1 MVWVRQYQGMSGKQ
15 HSLCAGGPGGR
26 EHNAQNAPNKQYAN
40 QLSQRHGGDGRHS
53 NVCSA
58 HHIGVVPFIKKEPA
72 VLVLLGF
79 AMIAVF
85 MVLIM
90 TKKLTPV
97 LALIIVPTVFG
108 LFAGAGLGIG
118 DMVMDSMKSMTSTA
132 ALLMFAIIYFGLMID
147 VGLFD
152 PLVRFILRKLGNDP
166 AKVVLGT
173 ALLAA
178 AVSLDGDG
186 STTFI
191 LTTAAMLPIYLRL
204 KMSPVVLTCV
214 AGLANGTMNI
224 VPWGGPTA
232 RAATALKIDVN
243 DVFVPM
249 IPSLI
254 AGLAVVLAFAWLLGL
269 QERNRLR
276 ATQPEIW
283 GTPSTAEPF
292 TTDAF
297 DGGSSAGGSRTG
309 GSGSAPVPAAGG
321 PGGLSLEGSS
331 VAVLER
337 TETLVDD
344 SDTAMADTAL
354 DPNRKTLRP
363 KLQWFNLGLT
373 VAVMGMLIADLVPL
387 PYVFMVGSAIALL
400 VNFPKVKDQGA
411 QLVAHAP
418 SIVAVVS
425 MVMAAAVLT
434 GVLTGTGMVE
444 AMSAWLVQI
453 IPSDMGPLMAVI
465 TGVLSIP
472 MTFFM
477 SNDAFYFGVL
487 PVLAETAGH
496 YGISAADMAR
506 ASITG
511 QPFHMQ
517 SPLVPAILLLVSLAK
532 VDLGDHHK
540 KVLWRSAVV
549 SLVMLGVGMLTGAI
563 GIG

>member
-1 MVWVRQYQGMSGKQ
+1 M
-15 HSLCAGGPGGR
+15 
-26 EHNAQNAPNKQYAN
+26 
-40 QLSQRHGGDGRHS
+40 
-53 NVCSA
+53 
-58 HHIGVVPFIKKEPA
+58 
-72 VLVLLGF
+72 LVLLGF

-118 DMVMDSMKSMTSTA
+118 DMVMESMKSMTSTA

-173 ALLAA
+173 AILAA

-232 RAATALKIDVN
+232 RAASALNIDVN

-249 IPSLI
+249 IPSLL
-254 AGLAVVLAFAWLLGL
+254 AGIAVVLAFAWLLGL

-283 GTPSTAEPF
+283 GVPDTAE
-292 TTDAF
+292 AF
-297 DGGSSAGGSRTG
+297 DGGTHPSGGAVGAGTG
-309 GSGSAPVPAAGG
+309 RGRKGTN
-321 PGGLSLEGSS
+321 PGGAAPAVGSSS

-337 TETLVDD
+337 TEDLVDEH
-344 SDTAMADTAL
+344 DTAMADTAL

-400 VNFPKVKDQGA
+400 VNFPNVKDQAA
-411 QLVAHAP
+411 QIVAHAP
-418 SIVAVVS
+418 SVVAVVS

-453 IPSDMGPLMAVI
+453 IPSSMGPLMAVI

-487 PVLAETAGH
+487 PVLSETAGH
-496 YGISAADMAR
+496 YGISAAEMAR

-549 SLVMLGVGMLTGAI
+549 SLVMLGIGMLTGAI

>member
-1 MVWVRQYQGMSGKQ
+1 M
-15 HSLCAGGPGGR
+15 
-26 EHNAQNAPNKQYAN
+26 
-40 QLSQRHGGDGRHS
+40 
-53 NVCSA
+53 
-58 HHIGVVPFIKKEPA
+58 
-72 VLVLLGF
+72 LVLLGF

-118 DMVMDSMKSMTSTA
+118 DMVLDSMKSMTSTA
-132 ALLMFAIIYFGLMID
+132 ALLMFAIVYFGLMID

-152 PLVRFILRKLGNDP
+152 PLVKFILRKLGNDP

-173 ALLAA
+173 AILAA

-191 LTTAAMLPIYLRL
+191 LTTAAMLPVYLRL

-224 VPWGGPTA
+224 LPWGGPTA

-254 AGLAVVLAFAWLLGL
+254 AGLVVVFVFSWLLGL

-276 ATQPEIW
+276 AVAPEIW
-283 GTPSTAEPF
+283 G
-292 TTDAF
+292 DAADASGSF
-297 DGGSSAGGSRTG
+297 DGGNGNRAGKG
-309 GSGSAPVPAAGG
+309 GRPGGSAPTVL
-321 PGGLSLEGSS
+321 PGSG
-331 VAVLER
+331 VAVLERGEVR
-337 TETLVDD
+337 TETLVDEHD
-344 SDTAMADTAL
+344 SAMADTAL

-363 KLQWFNLGLT
+363 KLFWFNLGLT
-373 VAVMGMLIADLVPL
+373 LAVMGMLIADLVPL

-411 QLVAHAP
+411 QLIAHAP
-418 SIVAVVS
+418 SVVAVVS

-434 GVLTGTGMVE
+434 GVLTGTGMVA
-444 AMSAWLVQI
+444 AMSEWLVHI
-453 IPSDMGPLMAVI
+453 IPADMGPFMAVI

-487 PVLAETAGH
+487 PVLSETAAH
-496 YGISAADMAR
+496 YGIPAADMAR

-511 QPFHMQ
+511 QPFHLQ
-517 SPLVPAILLLVSLAK
+517 TPLVPAILLLVSLAK

-540 KVLWRSAVV
+540 KVLWRTAVI

>member
-1 MVWVRQYQGMSGKQ
+1 M
-15 HSLCAGGPGGR
+15 
-26 EHNAQNAPNKQYAN
+26 
-40 QLSQRHGGDGRHS
+40 
-53 NVCSA
+53 
-58 HHIGVVPFIKKEPA
+58 
-72 VLVLLGF
+72 LVILGF

-90 TKKLTPV
+90 TKKLSPV
-97 LALIIVPTVFG
+97 LALIIVPTIFG

-118 DMVMDSMKSMTSTA
+118 DMVMESMKSMTSTA

-232 RAATALKIDVN
+232 RAATALNIEVN

-249 IPSLI
+249 LPSLLGGI
-254 AGLAVVLAFAWLLGL
+254 TVVLGFAWLLGV

-276 ATQPEIW
+276 ATQPDIW
-283 GTPSTAEPF
+283 GVDGT
-292 TTDAF
+292 F
-297 DGGSSAGGSRTG
+297 DGGAPAGVSGVAT
-309 GSGSAPVPAAGG
+309 GSGGLNAGRG
-321 PGGLSLEGSS
+321 RPGTNPGGAAPAGDGSS

-337 TETLVDD
+337 TADRLDD
-344 SDTAMADTAL
+344 GDAALAGTAL
-354 DPNRKTLRP
+354 DPNRSTLRP

-373 VAVMGMLIADLVPL
+373 VLVMGMLIADLVPL

-400 VNFPKVKDQGA
+400 VNFPHVKDQGA

-453 IPSDMGPLMAVI
+453 IPTSMGPFLAVI

-487 PVLAETAGH
+487 PVLSETAGH
-496 YGISAADMAR
+496 YGISAAEMAR

-549 SLVMLGVGMLTGAI
+549 SLVMLGIGMLTGAI

>member
-1 MVWVRQYQGMSGKQ
+1 
-15 HSLCAGGPGGR
+15 
-26 EHNAQNAPNKQYAN
+26 
-40 QLSQRHGGDGRHS
+40 
-53 NVCSA
+53 
-58 HHIGVVPFIKKEPA
+58 
-72 VLVLLGF
+72 
-79 AMIAVF
+79 MIAVF

-232 RAATALKIDVN
+232 RAASALKIDVN
-243 DVFVPM
+243 EVFVPM
-249 IPSLI
+249 IPSLV
-254 AGLAVVLAFAWLLGL
+254 AGLAVVLVFAWILGL

-283 GTPSTAEPF
+283 GLPSSAEPF
-292 TTDAF
+292 TADGF
-297 DGGSSAGGSRTG
+297 DGGVAAGGAGSTG
-309 GSGSAPVPAAGG
+309 RDGSGRGSAPVPATGGPAGG
-321 PGGLSLEGSS
+321 GS

-344 SDTAMADTAL
+344 ADTAMADTAL

-363 KLQWFNLGLT
+363 KLQWFNLALT
-373 VAVMGMLIADLVPL
+373 VAVMGMLVADLVPL

-400 VNFPKVKDQGA
+400 VNFPHVKDQGA
-411 QLVAHAP
+411 QLIAHAP

-434 GVLTGTGMVE
+434 GVLKGTGMVE

-453 IPSDMGPLMAVI
+453 IPSSMGPLMAVI

-487 PVLAETAGH
+487 PVLSETAAH
-496 YGISAADMAR
+496 YGISAAEMAR

-549 SLVMLGVGMLTGAI
+549 ALVMLAVGILTGAI
-563 GIG
+563 GIH

>member
-1 MVWVRQYQGMSGKQ
+1 M
-15 HSLCAGGPGGR
+15 
-26 EHNAQNAPNKQYAN
+26 
-40 QLSQRHGGDGRHS
+40 
-53 NVCSA
+53 
-58 HHIGVVPFIKKEPA
+58 
-72 VLVLLGF
+72 LVLLGF

-85 MVLIM
+85 MALIM

-132 ALLMFAIIYFGLMID
+132 ALLMFAIVYFGLMID

-152 PLVRFILRKLGNDP
+152 PLVKFIIRKLGNDP

-173 ALLAA
+173 AILAA

-191 LTTAAMLPIYLRL
+191 LTTAAMLPVYLRL

-224 VPWGGPTA
+224 LPWGGPTA

-249 IPSLI
+249 VPALI
-254 AGLAVVLAFAWLLGL
+254 AGLLVVFAFAWLMGL

-276 ATQPEIW
+276 ASAPEIW
-283 GTPSTAEPF
+283 GEFADLD
-292 TTDAF
+292 DAF
-297 DGGSSAGGSRTG
+297 DGGKGASAAGGTSRG
-309 GSGSAPVPAAGG
+309 GSGRPSGARVSGTGVSGNGG
-321 PGGLSLEGSS
+321 G

-337 TETLVDD
+337 EDTALLVDEQD
-344 SDTAMADTAL
+344 SAMADTAL
-354 DPNRKTLRP
+354 DPNRPTLRP
-363 KLQWFNLGLT
+363 KLFWFNLGLT
-373 VAVMGMLIADLVPL
+373 AAVMVMLVLDLVPL

-411 QLVAHAP
+411 QLIAHAP

-434 GVLTGTGMVE
+434 GVLNGTGMVKE
-444 AMSAWLVQI
+444 MSAWLVQI
-453 IPSDMGPLMAVI
+453 IPTELGPFMGVI
-465 TGVLSIP
+465 TGLLSIP

-487 PVLAETAGH
+487 PVLSETAAH
-496 YGISAADMAR
+496 YGVGAADMAR

-517 SPLVPAILLLVSLAK
+517 SPLVPAILLLVSLSK
-532 VDLGDHHK
+532 VELGDHHK
-540 KVLWRSAVV
+540 KVLWRSAAV
-549 SLVMLGVGMLTGAI
+549 SLVMLGVGMLTGAV

>member
-1 MVWVRQYQGMSGKQ
+1 
-15 HSLCAGGPGGR
+15 
-26 EHNAQNAPNKQYAN
+26 
-40 QLSQRHGGDGRHS
+40 
-53 NVCSA
+53 
-58 HHIGVVPFIKKEPA
+58 
-72 VLVLLGF
+72 VLVILGF

-152 PLVRFILRKLGNDP
+152 PLVKFILRKLGNDP

-173 ALLAA
+173 AILAA

-191 LTTAAMLPIYLRL
+191 LTTAAMLPVYLRL

-224 VPWGGPTA
+224 LPWGGPTA
-232 RAATALKIDVN
+232 RAATALKINVN

-249 IPSLI
+249 IPSLV
-254 AGLAVVLAFAWLLGL
+254 AGLVVVFAFAWLLGL

-276 ATQPEIW
+276 ATAPEIW
-283 GTPSTAEPF
+283 GVPDTAEQ
-292 TTDAF
+292 F
-297 DGGSSAGGSRTG
+297 DGTADGGTTAGGSGTG
-309 GSGSAPVPAAGG
+309 RGRKGG
-321 PGGLSLEGSS
+321 NPGGAAPAVDGSLGGAG
-331 VAVLER
+331 VTVLER

-344 SDTAMADTAL
+344 HDSAMADTAL
-354 DPNRKTLRP
+354 DPNRSTLRP
-363 KLQWFNLGLT
+363 KLFWFNLALT
-373 VAVMGMLIADLVPL
+373 VAVMVVLVANVIPL
-387 PYVFMVGSAIALL
+387 PFVFMVGAAIALL

-411 QLVAHAP
+411 QLIAHAP

-434 GVLTGTGMVE
+434 GVLKGTGMVE

-453 IPSDMGPLMAVI
+453 IPSSMGPFMAVI

-487 PVLAETAGH
+487 PVLSETAAH
-496 YGISAADMAR
+496 YGVGAADMAR

-511 QPFHMQ
+511 QPFHLQ

-540 KVLWRSAVV
+540 KVLWRTAVI

>member
-1 MVWVRQYQGMSGKQ
+1 MV
-15 HSLCAGGPGGR
+15 
-26 EHNAQNAPNKQYAN
+26 
-40 QLSQRHGGDGRHS
+40 
-53 NVCSA
+53 
-58 HHIGVVPFIKKEPA
+58 I
-72 VLVLLGF
+72 LGF

-152 PLVRFILRKLGNDP
+152 PLVKFILRKLGNDP

-173 ALLAA
+173 AILAA

-191 LTTAAMLPIYLRL
+191 LTTAAMLPVYLRL

-224 VPWGGPTA
+224 LPWGGPTA

-249 IPSLI
+249 IPSLV
-254 AGLAVVLAFAWLLGL
+254 AGLVVVFAFAWLLGL

-276 ATQPEIW
+276 ATAPEIW
-283 GTPSTAEPF
+283 GVPDTAEK
-292 TTDAF
+292 F
-297 DGGSSAGGSRTG
+297 DGGTSAGASGTG
-309 GSGSAPVPAAGG
+309 ASGTGRRGNTPAPSGATPAGG
-321 PGGLSLEGSS
+321 S

-337 TETLVDD
+337 TETLVDEHD
-344 SDTAMADTAL
+344 SAMADTAL
-354 DPNRKTLRP
+354 DPNRSTLRP
-363 KLQWFNLGLT
+363 KLFWFNLALT
-373 VAVMGMLIADLVPL
+373 VAVMVVLVANVVPL
-387 PYVFMVGSAIALL
+387 PFVFMVGAAIALL

-411 QLVAHAP
+411 QLIAHAP

-434 GVLTGTGMVE
+434 GVLKGTGMVE

-453 IPSDMGPLMAVI
+453 IPTSMGPFMAVI

-487 PVLAETAGH
+487 PVLSETAAH
-496 YGISAADMAR
+496 YGVGAADMAR

-511 QPFHMQ
+511 QPFHLQ

-540 KVLWRSAVV
+540 KVLWRTAVI

>member
-1 MVWVRQYQGMSGKQ
+1 M
-15 HSLCAGGPGGR
+15 
-26 EHNAQNAPNKQYAN
+26 
-40 QLSQRHGGDGRHS
+40 
-53 NVCSA
+53 
-58 HHIGVVPFIKKEPA
+58 
-72 VLVLLGF
+72 LVILGF

-97 LALIIVPTVFG
+97 LALIIVPTIFG

-118 DMVMDSMKSMTSTA
+118 DMVLESMKSMTSTA

-152 PLVRFILRKLGNDP
+152 PLVKFILRKLGNDP

-173 ALLAA
+173 AILAA

-191 LTTAAMLPIYLRL
+191 LTTAAMLPVYLRL

-254 AGLAVVLAFAWLLGL
+254 GGLIVVMIFAWLLGL

-276 ATQPEIW
+276 ATEPGIWAAPGSPE
-283 GTPSTAEPF
+283 
-292 TTDAF
+292 AF
-297 DGGSSAGGSRTG
+297 DGGTPAGATGTGSARTG
-309 GSGSAPVPAAGG
+309 GPGRGRTSTT
-321 PGGLSLEGSS
+321 PGGAAPAVDGSS
-331 VAVLER
+331 LAVLDRAES
-337 TETLVDD
+337 LVEDHD
-344 SDTAMADTAL
+344 AAMANTAL

-363 KLQWFNLGLT
+363 HLFWFNFGLT
-373 VAVMGMLIADLVPL
+373 VAVMVMLVADLVPL

-400 VNFPKVKDQGA
+400 VNFPRVKEQA
-411 QLVAHAP
+411 EQLVAHSS

-434 GVLTGTGMVE
+434 GVLTGTGMVA
-444 AMSAWLVQI
+444 AMSEWLVQI
-453 IPSDMGPLMAVI
+453 IPTSMGPFLAVI

-487 PVLAETAGH
+487 PVLAETASH
-496 YGISAADMAR
+496 YGIPAADMAR

-511 QPFHMQ
+511 QPFHLQ

-540 KVLWRSAVV
+540 KVLWRTAVI
-549 SLVMLGVGMLTGAI
+549 SLVMLGIGVLTGAV
-563 GIG
+563 GIS

>member
-1 MVWVRQYQGMSGKQ
+1 
-15 HSLCAGGPGGR
+15 
-26 EHNAQNAPNKQYAN
+26 
-40 QLSQRHGGDGRHS
+40 
-53 NVCSA
+53 
-58 HHIGVVPFIKKEPA
+58 

-90 TKKLTPV
+90 TKKMTPV

-118 DMVMDSMKSMTSTA
+118 PMVMDSMKSMTSTA

-152 PLVRFILRKLGNDP
+152 PLVKFILRKLGNDP

-173 ALLAA
+173 AILAA

-191 LTTAAMLPIYLRL
+191 LTTAAMLPVYLRL

-224 VPWGGPTA
+224 LPWGGPTA
-232 RAATALKIDVN
+232 RAATALKLDVN

-249 IPSLI
+249 VPSLI
-254 AGLAVVLAFAWLLGL
+254 VGLIVVLVFSWLLGL

-276 ATQPEIW
+276 TTAPEIW
-283 GTPSTAEPF
+283 GDVADPSE
-292 TTDAF
+292 AF
-297 DGGSSAGGSRTG
+297 DGGTGRGGALAAASGTGSGSGSGKGRFGFGRTAGKPGTGG
-309 GSGSAPVPAAGG
+309 GSG
-321 PGGLSLEGSS
+321 

-337 TETLVDD
+337 PETLVDD
-344 SDTAMADTAL
+344 HDTAMADTAL
-354 DPNRKTLRP
+354 DPNRTTLRP
-363 KLQWFNLGLT
+363 KLFWFNLGLT
-373 VAVMGMLIADLVPL
+373 VAVMVTLVANIVPL
-387 PYVFMVGSAIALL
+387 PFVFMVGSAIALL

-411 QLVAHAP
+411 QLIAHAP

-434 GVLTGTGMVE
+434 GVLNGTGMVK
-444 AMSAWLVQI
+444 AMSEWLVQI
-453 IPSDMGPLMAVI
+453 IPADMGPFMAVI
-465 TGVLSIP
+465 TGLLSIP

-487 PVLAETAGH
+487 PVLSETAAH
-496 YGISAADMAR
+496 YGVGAADMAR

-511 QPFHMQ
+511 QPFHLQ

-540 KVLWRSAVV
+540 KVLWRTAVI
-549 SLVMLGVGMLTGAI
+549 SIVMLAVGVLTGAI

>member
-1 MVWVRQYQGMSGKQ
+1 M
-15 HSLCAGGPGGR
+15 
-26 EHNAQNAPNKQYAN
+26 
-40 QLSQRHGGDGRHS
+40 
-53 NVCSA
+53 
-58 HHIGVVPFIKKEPA
+58 
-72 VLVLLGF
+72 LVLLGF

-118 DMVMDSMKSMTSTA
+118 DMVMDSMKAMTSTA

-173 ALLAA
+173 AILAA

-232 RAATALKIDVN
+232 RAASALKIDVN

-249 IPSLI
+249 LPSLL
-254 AGLAVVLAFAWLLGL
+254 AGIAVVLAFAWLLGL

-276 ATQPEIW
+276 ATAPEIW
-283 GTPSTAEPF
+283 EAPSTAEPF
-292 TTDAF
+292 TAEGF
-297 DGGSSAGGSRTG
+297 DGGTRPSGVASGSGTGRGRKGTNPGGAAPAVGGST
-309 GSGSAPVPAAGG
+309 GSG
-321 PGGLSLEGSS
+321 

-337 TETLVDD
+337 TEDLVDD

-373 VAVMGMLIADLVPL
+373 IAVMGMLIADLVPL

-400 VNFPKVKDQGA
+400 VNFPNVKDQA
-411 QLVAHAP
+411 TQIVAHAP

-453 IPSDMGPLMAVI
+453 IPTSMGPFLAVI

-487 PVLAETAGH
+487 PVLSETAGH
-496 YGISAADMAR
+496 YGISAAEMAR

-549 SLVMLGVGMLTGAI
+549 SLVMLGIGMLTGAI

>member
-1 MVWVRQYQGMSGKQ
+1 M
-15 HSLCAGGPGGR
+15 
-26 EHNAQNAPNKQYAN
+26 
-40 QLSQRHGGDGRHS
+40 
-53 NVCSA
+53 
-58 HHIGVVPFIKKEPA
+58 KKEPA

-118 DMVMDSMKSMTSTA
+118 PMVMDSMKSMTSTA

-173 ALLAA
+173 AILAA

-191 LTTAAMLPIYLRL
+191 LTTAAMLPVYLRL

-224 VPWGGPTA
+224 LPWGGPTA
-232 RAATALKIDVN
+232 RAATALNLDVN

-254 AGLAVVLAFAWLLGL
+254 AGLVVVFAFAWLLGL

-276 ATQPEIW
+276 ATAPEIW
-283 GTPSTAEPF
+283 VDGAGFNGGTGGRRTAERP
-292 TTDAF
+292 
-297 DGGSSAGGSRTG
+297 GGGAPA
-309 GSGSAPVPAAGG
+309 GSG
-321 PGGLSLEGSS
+321 S

-337 TETLVDD
+337 TEELVDD
-344 SDTAMADTAL
+344 RDSAMADTAL
-354 DPNRKTLRP
+354 DPNRATLRP
-363 KLQWFNLGLT
+363 QLFWFNLGLT
-373 VAVMGMLIADLVPL
+373 VAVMVTLVANIVPL

-400 VNFPKVKDQGA
+400 VNFPKVKEQSA
-411 QLVAHAP
+411 QLIAHAP

-434 GVLTGTGMVE
+434 GVLNGTGMVK
-444 AMSAWLVQI
+444 AMSEWLVAI
-453 IPSDMGPLMAVI
+453 IPADMGPFMAII

-487 PVLAETAGH
+487 PVLSETAAH
-496 YGISAADMAR
+496 YGVSAADMAR

-511 QPFHMQ
+511 QPFHLQ

-540 KVLWRSAVV
+540 KVLWRTAVI
-549 SLVMLGVGMLTGAI
+549 SLVMLAVGVLTGAI

>member
-1 MVWVRQYQGMSGKQ
+1 M
-15 HSLCAGGPGGR
+15 
-26 EHNAQNAPNKQYAN
+26 
-40 QLSQRHGGDGRHS
+40 
-53 NVCSA
+53 
-58 HHIGVVPFIKKEPA
+58 KKEPA

-118 DMVMDSMKSMTSTA
+118 PMVMDSMKSMTSTA

-173 ALLAA
+173 AILAA

-191 LTTAAMLPIYLRL
+191 LTTAAMLPVYLRL

-224 VPWGGPTA
+224 LPWGGPTA
-232 RAATALKIDVN
+232 RAATALKLDVN

-254 AGLAVVLAFAWLLGL
+254 AGLVVVFVFAWLLGL

-276 ATQPEIW
+276 AVAPEIW
-283 GTPSTAEPF
+283 DTAD
-292 TTDAF
+292 TF
-297 DGGSSAGGSRTG
+297 DGGTRRRRQRHR
-309 GSGSAPVPAAGG
+309 PLRFRPQ
-321 PGGLSLEGSS
+321 GLRPCRRNPRRRRSS

-337 TETLVDD
+337 TEALVDD
-344 SDTAMADTAL
+344 RDSAMADTAL
-354 DPNRKTLRP
+354 DPNRATLRP
-363 KLQWFNLGLT
+363 KLFWFNLGLT
-373 VAVMGMLIADLVPL
+373 VAVMVTLVANIIPL
-387 PYVFMVGSAIALL
+387 PFVFMVGSAIALL

-411 QLVAHAP
+411 QLIAHAP

-434 GVLTGTGMVE
+434 GVLNGTGMVK
-444 AMSAWLVQI
+444 AMSEWLVAI
-453 IPSDMGPLMAVI
+453 IPSDMGPFMAVI

-487 PVLAETAGH
+487 PVLSETAAH
-496 YGISAADMAR
+496 YGVSAADMAR

-511 QPFHMQ
+511 QPFHLQ

-540 KVLWRSAVV
+540 KVLWRTAVV
-549 SLVMLGVGMLTGAI
+549 SLVMLAVGVLHRSHRHRLTNPRR
-563 GIG
+563 

>member
-1 MVWVRQYQGMSGKQ
+1 M
-15 HSLCAGGPGGR
+15 
-26 EHNAQNAPNKQYAN
+26 
-40 QLSQRHGGDGRHS
+40 
-53 NVCSA
+53 
-58 HHIGVVPFIKKEPA
+58 
-72 VLVLLGF
+72 LVLLGF

-118 DMVMDSMKSMTSTA
+118 PMVMDSMKSMTSTA

-152 PLVRFILRKLGNDP
+152 PLVKFILRKLGNDP

-173 ALLAA
+173 AILAA

-191 LTTAAMLPIYLRL
+191 LTTAAMLPVYLRL

-224 VPWGGPTA
+224 LPWGGPTA
-232 RAATALKIDVN
+232 RAATALHLDVN

-249 IPSLI
+249 VPSLI
-254 AGLAVVLAFAWLLGL
+254 VGLIVVLVFAWLLGL

-276 ATQPEIW
+276 ATAPEIW
-283 GTPSTAEPF
+283 GDVAGGS
-292 TTDAF
+292 DVF
-297 DGGSSAGGSRTG
+297 DGGKGRGGSVAGGSRNGGPRIGRTGTATGAGKPGTG
-309 GSGSAPVPAAGG
+309 GGTG
-321 PGGLSLEGSS
+321 

-337 TETLVDD
+337 TEELVDEH
-344 SDTAMADTAL
+344 DTAMADTAL
-354 DPNRKTLRP
+354 DPNRSTLRP
-363 KLQWFNLGLT
+363 KLFWFNLGLT
-373 VAVMGMLIADLVPL
+373 VAVMVTLVANIVPL
-387 PYVFMVGSAIALL
+387 PFVFMVGSAIALL

-411 QLVAHAP
+411 QLIAHAP

-434 GVLTGTGMVE
+434 GVLNGTGMVK
-444 AMSAWLVQI
+444 AMSEWLVQI
-453 IPSDMGPLMAVI
+453 IPSEMGPFMAVI

-487 PVLAETAGH
+487 PVLSETAAH
-496 YGISAADMAR
+496 YGVDAVDMAR

-511 QPFHMQ
+511 QPFHLQ

-540 KVLWRSAVV
+540 KVLWRTAVI
-549 SLVMLGVGMLTGAI
+549 SLVMLAVGMLTGAI

>member
-1 MVWVRQYQGMSGKQ
+1 
-15 HSLCAGGPGGR
+15 
-26 EHNAQNAPNKQYAN
+26 
-40 QLSQRHGGDGRHS
+40 
-53 NVCSA
+53 
-58 HHIGVVPFIKKEPA
+58 

-118 DMVMDSMKSMTSTA
+118 PMVMDSMKSMTSTA

-152 PLVRFILRKLGNDP
+152 PLVKFILRKLGNDP

-173 ALLAA
+173 AILAA

-191 LTTAAMLPIYLRL
+191 LTTAAMLPVYLRL

-224 VPWGGPTA
+224 LPWGGPTA
-232 RAATALKIDVN
+232 RAATALKLDVN

-249 IPSLI
+249 VPSLI
-254 AGLAVVLAFAWLLGL
+254 VGLIVVLVFSWLLGL

-276 ATQPEIW
+276 TTAPEIW
-283 GTPSTAEPF
+283 GDVADPSE
-292 TTDAF
+292 AF
-297 DGGSSAGGSRTG
+297 DGGTSRGGALAAASGTGSGSGSGKGRFGFGRTAGKPGTGG
-309 GSGSAPVPAAGG
+309 GSG
-321 PGGLSLEGSS
+321 

-337 TETLVDD
+337 PETLVDD
-344 SDTAMADTAL
+344 HDTAMADTAL
-354 DPNRKTLRP
+354 DPNRTTLRP
-363 KLQWFNLGLT
+363 KLFWFNLGLT
-373 VAVMGMLIADLVPL
+373 VAVMVTLVANIVPL
-387 PYVFMVGSAIALL
+387 PFVFMVGSAIALL

-411 QLVAHAP
+411 QLIAHAP

-434 GVLTGTGMVE
+434 GVLNGTGMVK
-444 AMSAWLVQI
+444 AMSEWLVQV
-453 IPSDMGPLMAVI
+453 IPADMGPFMAVI
-465 TGVLSIP
+465 TGLLSIP

-487 PVLAETAGH
+487 PVLSETAAH
-496 YGISAADMAR
+496 YGVGAADMAR

-511 QPFHMQ
+511 QPFHLQ

-540 KVLWRSAVV
+540 KVLWRTAVI
-549 SLVMLGVGMLTGAI
+549 SIVMLAVGVLTGAI

>member
-1 MVWVRQYQGMSGKQ
+1 M
-15 HSLCAGGPGGR
+15 
-26 EHNAQNAPNKQYAN
+26 
-40 QLSQRHGGDGRHS
+40 
-53 NVCSA
+53 
-58 HHIGVVPFIKKEPA
+58 
-72 VLVLLGF
+72 LVILGF

-152 PLVRFILRKLGNDP
+152 PLVKFILRKLGNDP

-173 ALLAA
+173 AILAA

-191 LTTAAMLPIYLRL
+191 LTTAAMLPVYLRL

-224 VPWGGPTA
+224 LPWGGPTA

-249 IPSLI
+249 IPSLV
-254 AGLAVVLAFAWLLGL
+254 AGLVVVFAFAWLLGL

-276 ATQPEIW
+276 ATAPEIW
-283 GTPSTAEPF
+283 GTPSSAEPF
-292 TTDAF
+292 TEEGF
-297 DGGSSAGGSRTG
+297 DGGTTAGGSRTG
-309 GSGSAPVPAAGG
+309 GTASGAGRKG
-321 PGGLSLEGSS
+321 GNPGGAAPAVGGSTAGSS
-331 VAVLER
+331 VGVLER
-337 TETLVDD
+337 TDTLLED
-344 SDTAMADTAL
+344 SGAGLTDTAL
-354 DPNRKTLRP
+354 DPNRSTLRP
-363 KLQWFNLGLT
+363 KLFWFNLALT
-373 VAVMGMLIADLVPL
+373 VAVMVVLVANVIPL
-387 PYVFMVGSAIALL
+387 PFVFMVGAAIALL

-411 QLVAHAP
+411 QLIAHAP

-434 GVLTGTGMVE
+434 GVLKGTGMVE

-453 IPSDMGPLMAVI
+453 IPSSMGPFMAVI

-487 PVLAETAGH
+487 PVLSETAAH
-496 YGISAADMAR
+496 YGVGAADMAR

-511 QPFHMQ
+511 QPFHLQ

-540 KVLWRSAVV
+540 KVLWRTAVISV
-549 SLVMLGVGMLTGAI
+549 VMLGVGMLTGAI

>member
-1 MVWVRQYQGMSGKQ
+1 M
-15 HSLCAGGPGGR
+15 
-26 EHNAQNAPNKQYAN
+26 
-40 QLSQRHGGDGRHS
+40 
-53 NVCSA
+53 
-58 HHIGVVPFIKKEPA
+58 
-72 VLVLLGF
+72 LVLLGF

-249 IPSLI
+249 LPSLL
-254 AGLAVVLAFAWLLGL
+254 AGIAVVLAFAWLLGI

-283 GTPSTAEPF
+283 GVPDTAE
-292 TTDAF
+292 AF
-297 DGGSSAGGSRTG
+297 DGGTSAGGSRTG
-309 GSGSAPVPAAGG
+309 SSGSGRPGSGRGPAPVPATGG
-321 PGGLSLEGSS
+321 PAVGNSP

-400 VNFPKVKDQGA
+400 VNFPHVKDQGA

-487 PVLAETAGH
+487 PVLSETAAH
-496 YGISAADMAR
+496 YGISAAEMAR

-549 SLVMLGVGMLTGAI
+549 SLVMLAVGMLTGAI
-563 GIG
+563 GVG

>member
-1 MVWVRQYQGMSGKQ
+1 M
-15 HSLCAGGPGGR
+15 
-26 EHNAQNAPNKQYAN
+26 
-40 QLSQRHGGDGRHS
+40 
-53 NVCSA
+53 
-58 HHIGVVPFIKKEPA
+58 
-72 VLVLLGF
+72 LVILGF

-152 PLVRFILRKLGNDP
+152 PLVKFILRKLGNDP

-173 ALLAA
+173 AILAA

-191 LTTAAMLPIYLRL
+191 LTTAAMLPVYLRL

-224 VPWGGPTA
+224 LPWGGPTA

-249 IPSLI
+249 VPSLV
-254 AGLAVVLAFAWLLGL
+254 AGLVVVLVFAWLLGL

-276 ATQPEIW
+276 ATAPEIW
-283 GTPSTAEPF
+283 GVPDTAAE
-292 TTDAF
+292 F
-297 DGGSSAGGSRTG
+297 DGGTPAGAPGTSAPGTGVPGAGASGAGAFGTGRGRKGGNPG
-309 GSGSAPVPAAGG
+309 GAAPAVDGFPSGS
-321 PGGLSLEGSS
+321 SL
-331 VAVLER
+331 AVLER
-337 TETLVDD
+337 TEAVIEDGGTGL
-344 SDTAMADTAL
+344 ADTAL
-354 DPNRKTLRP
+354 DPNRSTLRP
-363 KLQWFNLGLT
+363 KLFWFNLALT
-373 VAVMGMLIADLVPL
+373 VAVMVVLVMNVIPL
-387 PYVFMVGSAIALL
+387 PFVFMVGAAIALL

-434 GVLTGTGMVE
+434 GVLKGTGMVE

-453 IPSDMGPLMAVI
+453 IPTSMGPFMAVI

-487 PVLAETAGH
+487 PVLSETAAH
-496 YGISAADMAR
+496 YGVSAADMAR

-511 QPFHMQ
+511 QPFHLQ

-540 KVLWRSAVV
+540 KVLWRTAVI

>member
-1 MVWVRQYQGMSGKQ
+1 M
-15 HSLCAGGPGGR
+15 
-26 EHNAQNAPNKQYAN
+26 
-40 QLSQRHGGDGRHS
+40 
-53 NVCSA
+53 
-58 HHIGVVPFIKKEPA
+58 
-72 VLVLLGF
+72 LVLLGF

-118 DMVMDSMKSMTSTA
+118 GMVLESMKSMTSTA

-152 PLVRFILRKLGNDP
+152 PLVRCILRKLGNDP

-173 ALLAA
+173 AVLAA

-191 LTTAAMLPIYLRL
+191 LTTAAMLPVYLRL

-224 VPWGGPTA
+224 LPWGGPTA
-232 RAATALKIDVN
+232 RAATALKLDVN

-254 AGLAVVLAFAWLLGL
+254 AGLVVVFAFAWLLGM

-276 ATQPEIW
+276 ATEPEIW
-283 GTPSTAEPF
+283 GVPDTAGK
-292 TTDAF
+292 F
-297 DGGSSAGGSRTG
+297 DGGAEARDGGTS
-309 GSGSAPVPAAGG
+309 AGG
-321 PGGLSLEGSS
+321 PGSGRGRLGSGTPGIGAPGTGAPAVGGSS

-344 SDTAMADTAL
+344 KDTAMADTAL
-354 DPNRKTLRP
+354 DPNRSTLRP
-363 KLQWFNLGLT
+363 KLFWFNLGLT
-373 VAVMGMLIADLVPL
+373 VAVMVVLVANVVPL
-387 PYVFMVGSAIALL
+387 PFVFMVASAIALL
-400 VNFPKVKDQGA
+400 VNFPRVKDQGA
-411 QLVAHAP
+411 QLIAHAP

-434 GVLTGTGMVE
+434 GVLKGTGMVE

-453 IPSDMGPLMAVI
+453 IPTSMGPFMAVI

-487 PVLAETAGH
+487 PVLSETAGH
-496 YGISAADMAR
+496 YGISAAEMAR

-511 QPFHMQ
+511 QPFHLQ

-540 KVLWRSAVV
+540 KVLWRTAVV

>member
-1 MVWVRQYQGMSGKQ
+1 
-15 HSLCAGGPGGR
+15 
-26 EHNAQNAPNKQYAN
+26 
-40 QLSQRHGGDGRHS
+40 
-53 NVCSA
+53 
-58 HHIGVVPFIKKEPA
+58 
-72 VLVLLGF
+72 VLVILGF

-152 PLVRFILRKLGNDP
+152 PLVKFILRKLGNDP

-173 ALLAA
+173 AILAA

-191 LTTAAMLPIYLRL
+191 LTTAAMLPVYLRL

-224 VPWGGPTA
+224 LPWGGPTA

-249 IPSLI
+249 IPSLV
-254 AGLAVVLAFAWLLGL
+254 AGLVVVLAFSWLLGL

-276 ATQPEIW
+276 ATAPEIW
-283 GTPSTAEPF
+283 GTPSSAEPF
-292 TTDAF
+292 TAEGF
-297 DGGSSAGGSRTG
+297 DGGTSAGASGTRASGTG
-309 GSGSAPVPAAGG
+309 RGGKGGNPGGVTPAGG
-321 PGGLSLEGSS
+321 S

-337 TETLVDD
+337 TEALVDEHD
-344 SDTAMADTAL
+344 SAMADTAL
-354 DPNRKTLRP
+354 DPNRSTLRP
-363 KLQWFNLGLT
+363 KLFWFNLALT
-373 VAVMGMLIADLVPL
+373 VAVMVVLVANVIPL
-387 PYVFMVGSAIALL
+387 PFVFMVGAAIALL

-411 QLVAHAP
+411 QLIAHAP

-434 GVLTGTGMVE
+434 GVLKGTGMVE

-453 IPSDMGPLMAVI
+453 IPTSMGPFMAVI

-487 PVLAETAGH
+487 PVLSETAAH
-496 YGISAADMAR
+496 YGVGAADMAR

-511 QPFHMQ
+511 QPFHLQ

-540 KVLWRSAVV
+540 KVLWRTAVI
-549 SLVMLGVGMLTGAI
+549 SLVMLGVGVLTGAI